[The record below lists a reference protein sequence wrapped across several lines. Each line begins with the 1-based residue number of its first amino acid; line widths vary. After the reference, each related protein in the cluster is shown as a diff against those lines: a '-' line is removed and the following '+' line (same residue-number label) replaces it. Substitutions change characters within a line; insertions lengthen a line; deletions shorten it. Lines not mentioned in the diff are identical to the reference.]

1 MPAFNL
7 AMKDLLDSWGTY
19 LKSPASTATLT
30 DTEGGWFSDIG
41 LSALQ
46 DKDRGEFNSTYI
58 CPKPEQVDRGFE
70 SWNDFFCREIQD
82 SARPNLS
89 GGNADHIISACES
102 AVYRIDRCVQPHDQF
117 WLKSQKYSLYDI
129 LQRDDETARYF
140 TGGTV
145 YQAFLSPYD
154 YHRWRAPVSGTIVRA
169 EVVPG
174 SYYAVLPDGGAEEG
188 DPDFE
193 PGAPWGGIIRS
204 QPWLTQA
211 ATRAIILIKS
221 DNSKIGT
228 VAFIGVGMVEVS
240 TCAVSVGV
248 GQRVEQG
255 EEIGMFQ
262 FGGSTHALIFGPDA
276 NITFVDDIEKGG
288 VVNVNNHIKVRSL
301 LGGVN

>member
-19 LKSPASTATLT
+19 LKSPASTTTLT
-30 DTEGGWFSDIG
+30 ETEGGWFSDIG

-58 CPKPEQVDRGFE
+58 CPKPEQVDRGFD

-89 GGNADHIISACES
+89 GGNPDHIISACES
-102 AVYRIDRCVQPHDQF
+102 AVYRIDRGVQPHDQF

-169 EVVPG
+169 DVVPG

-193 PGAPWGGIIRS
+193 AGAPWGGIIRS

-211 ATRAIILIKS
+211 ATRAIILI
-221 DNSKIGT
+221 DTGNPKIGT

-255 EEIGMFQ
+255 EEIGMFR